1 MMLKAQPEAR
11 QLLQLPVSWMHLRGS
26 LVDGVE
32 GTVVAMAPAV
42 VVGKVVESAEFV
54 VSKIVV
60 GTTAVV
66 VVVIV
71 DASPSLDG
79 VVSSW
84 AVAKSASVANVASRS
99 ACILYMSA
107 SLQKPGAVSATS
119 LCFALPQKHTLCT
132 SVSL

>member
-1 MMLKAQPEAR
+1 MLMMLKAQPEAR

-26 LVDGVE
+26 LVDGDE

-42 VVGKVVESAEFV
+42 VVGKVVESVEFV

-71 DASPSLDG
+71 DARPSPLDG

-99 ACILYMSA
+99 ACILYMRA
-107 SLQKPGAVSATS
+107 
-119 LCFALPQKHTLCT
+119 
-132 SVSL
+132 